1 MHLHHITRLRD
12 YAPLKNEITFTGGAS
27 NSELWTQ
34 MFADALGSPLEVVDA
49 PEAGTLGVAAVG
61 AVAGGIWPD
70 VRTAVD
76 KMTRDPRAVVE
87 PDPAFT
93 ELWAKRFARF
103 TAYLDTQR

>member
-1 MHLHHITRLRD
+1 
-12 YAPLKNEITFTGGAS
+12 
-27 NSELWTQ
+27 
-34 MFADALGSPLEVVDA
+34 
-49 PEAGTLGVAAVG
+49 VAAVG

-93 ELWAKRFARF
+93 ELWA
-103 TAYLDTQR
+103 